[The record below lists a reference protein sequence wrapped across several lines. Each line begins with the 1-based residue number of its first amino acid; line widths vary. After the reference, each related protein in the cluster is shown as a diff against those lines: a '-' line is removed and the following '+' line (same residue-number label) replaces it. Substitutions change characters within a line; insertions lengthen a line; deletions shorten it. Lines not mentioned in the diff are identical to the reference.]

1 MKVVTIIIGALDQ
14 FKISTN
20 SFDVTSND
28 IAKPNDNPA
37 MSKKYQ
43 LDVTIL
49 LQSHCYF
56 LLSFYFYK

>member
-1 MKVVTIIIGALDQ
+1 MKVVTITIGALDQ

-37 MSKKYQ
+37 MSKKIPIRCNDS
-43 LDVTIL
+43 LTIAL
-49 LQSHCYF
+49 YF
-56 LLSFYFYK
+56 HSIFTNRF